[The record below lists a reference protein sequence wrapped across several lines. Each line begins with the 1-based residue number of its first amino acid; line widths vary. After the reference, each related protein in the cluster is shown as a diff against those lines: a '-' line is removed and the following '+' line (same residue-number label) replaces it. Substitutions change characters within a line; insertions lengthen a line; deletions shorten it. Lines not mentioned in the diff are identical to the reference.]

1 MPGGGEILGRV
12 RSKSEGERIKPFKI
26 FLSVLL
32 FISLACWA
40 LFWSIELNYQR
51 AKADILEC
59 GLTMSH
65 TSDLSSPKC
74 VEALELTTGIVNT
87 GASSTGVNY
96 AFYDRLRTKEVIG
109 VWLGS
114 TRPEVRIYRDP
125 NRHVVEISYLEN
137 SKGF

>member
-1 MPGGGEILGRV
+1 
-12 RSKSEGERIKPFKI
+12 
-26 FLSVLL
+26 
-32 FISLACWA
+32 
-40 LFWSIELNYQR
+40 
-51 AKADILEC
+51 
-59 GLTMSH
+59 MSH